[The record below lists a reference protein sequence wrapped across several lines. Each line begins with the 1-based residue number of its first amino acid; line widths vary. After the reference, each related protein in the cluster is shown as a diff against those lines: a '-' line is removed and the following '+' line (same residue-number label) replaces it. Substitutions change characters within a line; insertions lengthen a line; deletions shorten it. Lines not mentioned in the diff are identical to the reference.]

1 MGVTTGT
8 KLFVG
13 LVGFSGGVVGF
24 VWGYPAGTA
33 SEALG
38 YYGNKKNIMSIEKKS
53 DQNQWFKYN
62 ALNVDVIERDDSY
75 RQRLLMSKL
84 AGESIEFFEPVK
96 IINDDKNL

>member
-1 MGVTTGT
+1 MKCLQCGMEIKPNGGVTTGT

-38 YYGNKKNIMSIEKKS
+38 YYGNKKNIMSIEKK
-53 DQNQWFKYN
+53 
-62 ALNVDVIERDDSY
+62 VIR
-75 RQRLLMSKL
+75 
-84 AGESIEFFEPVK
+84 I
-96 IINDDKNL
+96 